1 MRLNDGIIPSSEHDR
16 RRGDPQVVGNVTQ
29 VRVRHRLALVAAIRS
44 GSKKRIS
51 EPVEKSNHFQGG

>member
-1 MRLNDGIIPSSEHDR
+1 MIAAEEM
-16 RRGDPQVVGNVTQ
+16 PQVVGNVTQ

-51 EPVEKSNHFQGG
+51 EASREV

>member
-16 RRGDPQVVGNVTQ
+16 RRGDPQIVGNVTQ

-51 EPVEKSNHFQGG
+51 EASREV